1 MIITLPFRRMTLH
14 FSHIGLTE
22 GLTFI
27 VVHPPVSA
35 VAAKVAA
42 KAAPAAAV
50 GIAAAVLSRLCVYLR
65 YVMRPRVR
73 S

>member
-1 MIITLPFRRMTLH
+1 MH

-35 VAAKVAA
+35 VAA